1 MRANA
6 ANQSALQPAELLFG
20 AYHRRLLALLLMRP
34 EQSFHLREIERLTR
48 IPSGPAHRELKRM
61 ERAGLLS
68 TTRLGNQVRYQA
80 NRRNPIFPE
89 LQGIVRKTV
98 GLADVLR
105 NALKPLE
112 GEIELALIFGS
123 VARGE
128 EGPRSDVDLLVVGD
142 VTFEDVVDVLFPL
155 HEQLGRQINP
165 VVMNRMEFARRR
177 REQSF
182 MSRVMRGE
190 KILLMGSL
198 DEP

>member
-1 MRANA
+1 
-6 ANQSALQPAELLFG
+6 
-20 AYHRRLLALLLMRP
+20 MRP

-68 TTRLGNQVRYQA
+68 ATRSGNQVRYQA
-80 NRRNPIFPE
+80 NRMNPIFPE

-98 GLADVLR
+98 GLADVVR
-105 NALKPLE
+105 DALQPLE
-112 GEIELALIFGS
+112 HNIELALIFGS
-123 VARGE
+123 VARGAE
-128 EGPRSDVDLLVVGD
+128 RPRSDVDLLVVGE
-142 VTFEDVVDVLFPL
+142 VTFEDVVNALFPL
-155 HEQLGRQINP
+155 HEQLGREINP
-165 VVMNRMEFARRR
+165 IVMNHEEFVRRR

-190 KILLMGSL
+190 KILLMGAL